1 MTQTPSGERLAL
13 LTDLYQLTM
22 AACYFDQGMNE
33 EATFSLFIRKYPKNR
48 GYFVAAGLSEALE
61 YLATLRFTE
70 DDLAYLAS
78 TGMFRTAFL
87 DYLKTLR
94 FTGEVYALPEGSI
107 FFKDEPILEVSA
119 PIIEAQLVETFII
132 NAVNLQTLIAS
143 KAARSVLAAQGRPI
157 VDFSLRRTQGS
168 DAGLKV
174 ARASYLVGF
183 TGTSNVLAGKLYG
196 IPIFGTMAHSYV
208 TSFHEEIE
216 AFRVFAENFPKSTTL
231 LIDTYDDVVGAH
243 KAARVGQEMEARGER
258 LRSVRLDSGDI
269 AAISQKVRR
278 VLDEE
283 GLDYVGI
290 LASGGFDKYKI
301 TDVLKAGGLINS
313 FAVGT
318 KMGVAADA
326 PYFDIAY
333 KLVKY
338 ADHPV
343 MKLSTGKVT
352 LVDKKQVWRNFDAKG
367 LMREDTISLREET
380 LPEGVPLLNQVM
392 QNGAPLEPLPT
403 LQESRNYFRQ
413 QLTLLPEAYKSL
425 ENPPSYPVALS
436 QKLAERESRVEEE
449 LHQRE
454 LGEL

>member
-1 MTQTPSGERLAL
+1 MIQAPLGERLAL

-22 AACYFDQGMNE
+22 AACYFDQEMNE

-48 GYFVAAGLSEALE
+48 AYFVAAGLAEALE
-61 YLATLRFTE
+61 FLSTLHFTE
-70 DDLAYLAS
+70 DDLAYLES
-78 TGMFRTAFL
+78 TARFRPAFL

-107 FFKDEPILEVSA
+107 FFQDEPLLEVSA

-143 KAARSVLAAQGRPI
+143 KAARSMEAAQGRPI

-183 TGTSNVLAGKLYG
+183 LGTSNVLAGKLYG
-196 IPIFGTMAHSYV
+196 IPTFGTMAHSYV
-208 TSFHEEIE
+208 TSFPDEID
-216 AFRVFAENFPKSTTL
+216 AFRVFAGNFPQSTTL
-231 LIDTYDDVVGAH
+231 LIDTYDNVVGAR
-243 KAARVGQEMEARGER
+243 KAAQVAKEMEARGER

-269 AAISQKVRR
+269 AAISKKVRQ
-278 VLDEE
+278 VLDEA
-283 GLDYVGI
+283 GLDYVKI
-290 LASGGFDKYKI
+290 LASGGFDEYKI
-301 TDVLKAGGLINS
+301 AEVLSAGGLVDH

-338 ADHPV
+338 AGHPV

-352 LVDKKQVWRNFDAKG
+352 LVDKKQIWRRFDDKG
-367 LMREDTISLREET
+367 LMEGDTIALREET
-380 LPEGVPLLNQVM
+380 LPEGVPLLQQVM
-392 QNGAPLEPLPT
+392 KNGTPIQPQPT
-403 LQESRNYFRQ
+403 LEESRDYFRRQYALLPDAYKAIEAPPKYPVRLSQ
-413 QLTLLPEAYKSL
+413 QLE
-425 ENPPSYPVALS
+425 
-436 QKLAERESRVEEE
+436 ERETRVEEE

-454 LGEL
+454 LGES